1 MNYLI
6 IYIINLYYPGVNEEH
21 PFWNSV
27 EWKSILIGK
36 LMLLLSSACQ
46 ITSKIRPV
54 AVDLAINLLI
64 RVAVPNPP
72 TQHGLD
78 DKNLAILEQSK
89 EESIMVAR
97 TFFKV
102 GRRIKHRWIF
112 CYQHFMLL

>member
-1 MNYLI
+1 
-6 IYIINLYYPGVNEEH
+6 
-21 PFWNSV
+21 
-27 EWKSILIGK
+27 
-36 LMLLLSSACQ
+36 MLLLSSACQ

-102 GRRIKHRWIF
+102 GRRINIVGYF
-112 CYQHFMLL
+112 TINILCYYSQKTCSSSCLRRKSMRLSSGRYRFVADLKYVCLL